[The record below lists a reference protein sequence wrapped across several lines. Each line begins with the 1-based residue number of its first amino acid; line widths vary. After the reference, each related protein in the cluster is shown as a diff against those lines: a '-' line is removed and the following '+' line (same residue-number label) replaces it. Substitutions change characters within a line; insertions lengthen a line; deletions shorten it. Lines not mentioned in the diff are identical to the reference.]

1 MSAKRAERLV
11 NLVFALLGTRQFVT
25 AERIRVTVPGYEP
38 ADGTERADEAFK
50 RMFERDKSDLREL
63 GVPLETGRTSMFDP
77 DEGYRIARS
86 AYELPEITLT
96 GDEAAAVGLALR
108 LWQSAQLGGAAQGAL
123 VKLRAAGVD
132 VDAALPLQPRLDAGE
147 PAFDACYT
155 AARDRRLLTFT
166 YTRPDEDA
174 GARRRVQPWGVV
186 SWHGRWYL
194 VGHDLDR
201 GATRV
206 FRLSRVTGTP
216 RASGPP
222 GAFTPPPDVDLAAVV
237 ARQVGR
243 PEHVVVL
250 TARPGTAVGLRRRAT
265 ALGTDAA
272 GDDRLEIRTTE
283 PWALADEVAAHGP
296 DVLVESP
303 PELRAAVVERLTRLA
318 GTR

>member
-1 MSAKRAERLV
+1 
-11 NLVFALLGTRQFVT
+11 
-25 AERIRVTVPGYEP
+25 
-38 ADGTERADEAFK
+38 
-50 RMFERDKSDLREL
+50 
-63 GVPLETGRTSMFDP
+63 
-77 DEGYRIARS
+77 
-86 AYELPEITLT
+86 
-96 GDEAAAVGLALR
+96 AAVGLALR

-132 VDAALPLQPRLDAGE
+132 VDGAGALPLQPRLDGGE

-166 YTRPDEDA
+166 YTRPDEDT
-174 GARRRVQPWGVV
+174 GVRRRVQPWGVV

-201 GATRV
+201 DGTRV

-216 RASGPP
+216 RASGPAD
-222 GAFTPPPDVDLAAVV
+222 AFTPPGDLDLAAVV

-265 ALGTDAA
+265 ALGPDAA
-272 GDDRLEIRTTE
+272 GDDRLELRTTE
-283 PWALADEVAAHGP
+283 LWALADEIAAHGA

-303 PELRAAVVERLTRLA
+303 PELRSAVVERLTRLA
-318 GTR
+318 AGA